1 MLSGRVCCACF
12 SGASAGKA
20 VDVEAGEEVGLP
32 KDSSALVNAFGASQL
47 HTALCVRTLL
57 PNATIALSSSIYCAD
72 VCVGGCAGK
81 MCPQKDIVSF
91 NFFAC
96 GSCRTIR
103 VPQA

>member
-1 MLSGRVCCACF
+1 MVMLSGRVCCACF

-20 VDVEAGEEVGLP
+20 VDVEAGEEDGLP

-72 VCVGGCAGK
+72 VCVGGGVPGK
-81 MCPQKDIVSF
+81 CVPK
-91 NFFAC
+91 
-96 GSCRTIR
+96 RT
-103 VPQA
+103 